1 MGKTRESSS
10 TAVKSRNGNGSHP
23 QPTYDQIAARAY
35 AIYQERDGAAGDPLG
50 DWVQAERELVA
61 VAVAETPQKTTRP
74 RKKSASKA
82 AGA

>member
-35 AIYQERDGAAGDPLG
+35 AIYQERGGAAGDPLN
-50 DWVQAERELVA
+50 DWVQAERELSGVA
-61 VAVAETPQKTTRP
+61 VSETAQKRAKP
-74 RKKSASKA
+74 RKKAASKA

>member
-10 TAVKSRNGNGSHP
+10 ATAKSRNGNGTHAP
-23 QPTYDQIAARAY
+23 VTHEQIAARAFE
-35 AIYQERDGAAGDPLG
+35 IYLERRGAAGDPMS

-61 VAVAETPQKTTRP
+61 VAVAEAPQKAAKP
-74 RKKSASKA
+74 RKKPATKA

>member
-23 QPTYDQIAARAY
+23 QPTYDQVAARAY
-35 AIYQERDGAAGDPLG
+35 AIYQERGGAVGDPLS
-50 DWVQAERELVA
+50 DWVQAERELTGVA
-61 VAVAETPQKTTRP
+61 TAEAPQKSSKP
-74 RKKSASKA
+74 RKKPASKA

>member
-10 TAVKSRNGNGSHP
+10 TALKSRNGNGNHP
-23 QPTYDQIAARAY
+23 QPTYEQIAARAY
-35 AIYQERDGAAGDPLG
+35 AIYQRRGGAPGDPLG

-61 VAVAETPQKTTRP
+61 VAEAPQKAAKP
-74 RKKSASKA
+74 RKKLATKA

>member
-10 TAVKSRNGNGSHP
+10 TAKSRNGNGQHA
-23 QPTYDQIAARAY
+23 QPTQEQIAARAY
-35 AIYQERDGAAGDPLG
+35 AIYQERAGAPGDPLG

-61 VAVAETPQKTTRP
+61 VAVAEPPQKTVKP
-74 RKKSASKA
+74 RKKPVTKA

>member
-10 TAVKSRNGNGSHP
+10 AVKSRNGNGHHP
-23 QPTYDQIAARAY
+23 QPTYEQIAARAY
-35 AIYQERDGAAGDPLG
+35 AIYQERAGAAGDPLG

-61 VAVAETPQKTTRP
+61 VAVAEAPQKAAKP
-74 RKKSASKA
+74 RKKPTTKA

>member
-23 QPTYDQIAARAY
+23 QPTYDQMAARAY
-35 AIYQERDGAAGDPLG
+35 AIYQERGGAEGDPLN
-50 DWVQAERELVA
+50 DWVQAERELTA
-61 VAVAETPQKTTRP
+61 VATAEAPQKTSKA
-74 RKKSASKA
+74 RKKPASKA